1 MQNRVILA
9 FPFALKNNYK
19 YKKMYELGNS
29 PKSLIESLE
38 LVRLHSPPHIL
49 SKLLDICNNPDG
61 TTEELAEIIRV
72 DAALTSRVTI
82 AINSVSFSIGEP
94 VESMDQGLA
103 LLGHDRVKT
112 MVLTLS
118 IQQLFSG
125 LIPSQ
130 KEFVCNTW
138 LDSFYCAV
146 FAEDI
151 ANTLDY
157 EYPRDAYLAGLLHDF
172 GQMVFD
178 AKHHEQYVDVMSQDS
193 EAEIVKKEVLKF
205 GTSHTELGADII
217 ERWPSLSMTIADAV
231 RFHHE
236 DEEQLRGADILC
248 RILAEASELAW
259 HWSHQG
265 KADSSWSSNL
275 IDATQLTAMYKR
287 VQKRVTQVATTLGIP
302 GTGSGSLTRARLAG
316 YIEKD
321 TIRLAR
327 KIRDASLVKVLSCD
341 NSSAVTVD
349 TPRGLL
355 SKIAREMQL
364 LFSIADIALLIPDAE
379 NPDYLSFYQVNPV
392 QPVSRFSIDNN
403 NSEIIR
409 GFLDKRS
416 VWIEPERKH
425 DPVAPI
431 SDRQIIRRLN
441 HEIALSL
448 PLGHGDQA
456 IGAIIIGVNR
466 HQKTSL
472 DNLSTL
478 ISGYLKNVA
487 NQWLRHDRELSQ
499 QSIEDDLQEELEQRD
514 VDKLVHEISN
524 PLSIIGNYID
534 IIKGNL
540 KAEGAD
546 NNREIEILKEEL
558 QRIGD
563 IVLNFRDSKDSVSP
577 AVLLNDELKV
587 CAPLYVK
594 SVSRSK
600 EVEIKWNLD
609 ASEAEVNI
617 SRDGLRQIVLN
628 LVKNA
633 VEAKGRD
640 AEIMISTHHFV
651 NIDGKA
657 YAQFTIADRGRGID
671 EITRGLLFAAST
683 STKRGANRGLGLSVV
698 AEILGNFDGH
708 IKYLETDGG
717 GASFEVLIP
726 LLLNKPDN

>member
-1 MQNRVILA
+1 
-9 FPFALKNNYK
+9 
-19 YKKMYELGNS
+19 MYEIGRS

-49 SKLLDICNNPDG
+49 GKLLDICNNPDG
-61 TTEELAEIIRV
+61 RIEELAEIIRI
-72 DAALTSRVTI
+72 DAALTSRVI
-82 AINSVSFSIGEP
+82 MAINSVSFAIGEP
-94 VESMDQGLA
+94 IDSMQRALT

-130 KEFVCNTW
+130 KEFVCNAW
-138 LDSFYCAV
+138 LDSLYSAV
-146 FAEDI
+146 FAQDI
-151 ANTLDY
+151 ADNLDY
-157 EYPRDAYLAGLLHDF
+157 EFPHDAYLAGLLHDF
-172 GQMVFD
+172 GQIVFD
-178 AKHHEQYVDVMSQDS
+178 AKHHEQYIEVMSQGS
-193 EAEIVKKEVLKF
+193 EAEIIKKEVLKF
-205 GTSHTELGADII
+205 GTSHAELGADII
-217 ERWPSLSMTIADAV
+217 ERWQSLSMTIADAV

-248 RILAEASELAW
+248 RITAEASELAW
-259 HWSHQG
+259 HWSREG
-265 KADSSWSSNL
+265 KADAKWQSRL
-275 IDATQLTAMYKR
+275 IDEDQVKGMYSR
-287 VQKRVTQVATTLGIP
+287 VQTQVTQVAATLDIAV
-302 GTGSGSLTRARLAG
+302 TGSGGLTQSQLAG
-316 YIEKD
+316 FIEKE

-341 NSSAVTVD
+341 SDHVVTVE
-349 TPRGLL
+349 TPRHLL
-355 SKIAREMQL
+355 AKIAQEMQL
-364 LFSIADIALLIPDAE
+364 LFSISDLALLIPDAE

-409 GFLDKRS
+409 GFLEKRS
-416 VWIEPERKH
+416 VWIELEKKH

-448 PLGHGDQA
+448 PLGHGDQVV
-456 IGAIIIGVNR
+456 GAIVIGVNR
-466 HQKTSL
+466 AQRNSL
-472 DNLSTL
+472 DNLSRL

-487 NQWLRHDRELSQ
+487 GQWFSRDQALSQ
-499 QSIEDDLQEELEQRD
+499 KTIEDDLQEELEQRD

-524 PLSIIGNYID
+524 PLSVIGNYID
-534 IIKGNL
+534 IIKGNM
-540 KAEGAD
+540 KSEGAE
-546 NNREIEILKEEL
+546 NNREFEILKEEL

-563 IVLNFRDSKDSVSP
+563 IVLNFRDAKDTVSP

-587 CAPLYVK
+587 CVPLYVK

-609 ASEAEVNI
+609 ASDAEINI
-617 SRDGLRQIVLN
+617 SRDGLRQVVLN

-633 VEAKGRD
+633 VEAKARD
-640 AEIMISTHHFV
+640 AEIMVSSHHFV

-657 YAQFTIADRGRGID
+657 YAQFTIADRGRGVD
-671 EITRGLLFAAST
+671 AITRNLLFAAST

-698 AEILGNFDGH
+698 AEILGRYHGH
-708 IKYLETDGG
+708 IKYLETEGG

-726 LLLNKPDN
+726 LLLNKADN

>member
-1 MQNRVILA
+1 
-9 FPFALKNNYK
+9 
-19 YKKMYELGNS
+19 MYELGRS

-49 SKLLDICNNPDG
+49 GKLLDICNNPEGSID
-61 TTEELAEIIRV
+61 ELAEIIRI
-72 DAALTSRVTI
+72 DAALTSRVI
-82 AINSVSFSIGEP
+82 MAANSVAFAIAEP
-94 VESMDQGLA
+94 IDSTQRALT

-130 KEFVCNTW
+130 KEFVCNAW
-138 LDSFYCAV
+138 LDSLYCAV

-151 ANTLDY
+151 AQSLDY
-157 EYPRDAYLAGLLHDF
+157 EFPHDAYLAGLLHDF
-172 GQMVFD
+172 GQIVFD
-178 AKHHEQYVDVMSQDS
+178 AKHHEQYIDVLSQDS
-193 EAEIVKKEVLKF
+193 ENEIINKEILKF
-205 GTSHTELGADII
+205 GTSHAELGADII
-217 ERWPSLSMTIADAV
+217 ESWPSLSMTIADAV

-248 RILAEASELAW
+248 RILAEASDLAW
-259 HWSHQG
+259 HWSREG
-265 KADSSWSSNL
+265 KADVDWRSSL
-275 IDATQLTAMYKR
+275 IDHDQVKAMYLR
-287 VQKRVTQVATTLGIP
+287 VQDKVAQFATTLGVSDTSKK
-302 GTGSGSLTRARLAG
+302 GLTQSRLAG
-316 YIEKD
+316 YIEKE

-341 NSSAVTVD
+341 SVPAMTAD
-349 TPRGLL
+349 TPRNLL
-355 SKIAREMQL
+355 SKIAQEMQL
-364 LFSIADIALLIPDAE
+364 LFSISDLALLIPDAE
-379 NPDYLSFYQVNPV
+379 KADYLSFYQVNPA

-409 GFLDKRS
+409 GFIDRRK
-416 VWIEPERKH
+416 VWIELEKKH

-448 PLGHGDQA
+448 PLGHGDQV
-456 IGAIIIGVNR
+456 IGAIVIGVNR
-466 HQKTSL
+466 HQKGSL

-487 NQWLRHDRELSQ
+487 TEWLRHDRAQSQ
-499 QSIEDDLQEELEQRD
+499 QTIEDDLQEELDQRD
-514 VDKLVHEISN
+514 VDKLVHEIAN

-540 KAEGAD
+540 KAEGAE
-546 NNREIEILKEEL
+546 NNREIDILKEEL

-563 IVLNFRDSKDSVSP
+563 IVLNFKDAKDLVSP
-577 AVLLNDELKV
+577 TVLLNDELQICV
-587 CAPLYVK
+587 PLYVK

-609 ASEAEVNI
+609 ATDAEVNI
-617 SRDGLRQIVLN
+617 SRDGLRQVVLN

-633 VEAKGRD
+633 VEAKARD
-640 AEIMISTHHFV
+640 AEILISSHHFV

-657 YAQFTIADRGRGID
+657 YAQFTIADRGRGVD
-671 EITRGLLFAAST
+671 SITRSLLFAAST

-698 AEILGNFDGH
+698 AEILGNFGGH
-708 IKYLETDGG
+708 IKYLETVGG

-726 LLLNKPDN
+726 LLLNKTDN

>member
-1 MQNRVILA
+1 
-9 FPFALKNNYK
+9 
-19 YKKMYELGNS
+19 MYELGRS

-49 SKLLDICNNPDG
+49 GKLLDICNNPEGSTD
-61 TTEELAEIIRV
+61 ELAEIIRI
-72 DAALTSRVTI
+72 DAALTSRVI
-82 AINSVSFSIGEP
+82 MAANSVAFAIAEP
-94 VESMDQGLA
+94 IDSVQRALT

-130 KEFVCNTW
+130 KEFVCNAW
-138 LDSFYCAV
+138 LDSLYCAV

-151 ANTLDY
+151 AQSLDY
-157 EYPRDAYLAGLLHDF
+157 EFPRDAYLAGLLHDF
-172 GQMVFD
+172 GQIVFD
-178 AKHHEQYVDVMSQDS
+178 AKHHEQYIDVMKQDS
-193 EAEIVKKEVLKF
+193 ENEIINKEILKF
-205 GTSHTELGADII
+205 GTSHVELGADII
-217 ERWPSLSMTIADAV
+217 ESWPSLSMTIADAV

-248 RILAEASELAW
+248 RILAEASHLAW
-259 HWSHQG
+259 HWSRGG
-265 KADSSWSSNL
+265 KADADWRSSL
-275 IDATQLTAMYKR
+275 IAHDQVKAMYSR
-287 VQKRVTQVATTLGIP
+287 VQDKVAQFATTLGVSD
-302 GTGSGSLTRARLAG
+302 SGNKGLTQSRLAG
-316 YIEKD
+316 YIEKE

-341 NSSAVTVD
+341 SAQSMTAD
-349 TPRGLL
+349 NPRNLL
-355 SKIAREMQL
+355 AKIAQEMQL
-364 LFSIADIALLIPDAE
+364 LFSISDLALLIPDVK
-379 NPDYLSFYQVNPV
+379 NTDYLSFYQVNPV

-409 GFLDKRS
+409 GFLDRRK
-416 VWIEPERKH
+416 VWIEPENKH

-448 PLGHGDQA
+448 PLGQGEQI
-456 IGAIIIGVNR
+456 IGAIVIGVNR
-466 HQKTSL
+466 HQKGSL

-487 NQWLRHDRELSQ
+487 SQWLRHDQAQSQ
-499 QSIEDDLQEELEQRD
+499 QTIEDDLQEELDQRD
-514 VDKLVHEISN
+514 VDKLVHEIAN
-524 PLSIIGNYID
+524 PLSIISNYID

-540 KAEGAD
+540 KAEGD
-546 NNREIEILKEEL
+546 ENNREIEILKEEL

-563 IVLNFRDSKDSVSP
+563 IVLNFKDAKDLDSP
-577 AVLLNDELKV
+577 TVLLNDELKICV
-587 CAPLYVK
+587 PLYVK

-609 ASEAEVNI
+609 ASDAEINI
-617 SRDGLRQIVLN
+617 SRDGLRQVVLN

-633 VEAKGRD
+633 VEARARD
-640 AEIMISTHHFV
+640 AEILISSHHFV

-657 YAQFTIADRGRGID
+657 YAQFTIADRGRGVD
-671 EITRGLLFAAST
+671 TITRSLLFAAST

-708 IKYLETDGG
+708 IKYLETEGG

-726 LLLNKPDN
+726 LLLNKIDN